1 MDEPITREE
10 QYLNRIA
17 SGSGALPAAPITRQE
32 QYLER
37 IATGSGN
44 LPAFPITREEMYLDY
59 IATHPSGDVIVETLS
74 VTENGT
80 YTAPSGK
87 AYSPVTVNVP
97 TDEPVLI
104 ALNTEIN
111 GTFTPPE
118 GVDGYDEVT
127 VDVPAA
133 ILATLSV
140 TENGTYTPTDSDGY
154 YEVSVSVP
162 QGEPIS
168 VSTAAGMAA
177 VLTAENVGKV
187 YRFTGTT
194 DSDYTNGD
202 LYVVEAN

>member
-1 MDEPITREE
+1 MNEPITREE
-10 QYLNRIA
+10 QYLSRIA
-17 SGSGALPAAPITRQE
+17 SGSGVLPAAPITRQE

-37 IATGSGN
+37 IATGSGT

-59 IATHPSGDVIVETLS
+59 IATHPSGDVIVEALS
-74 VTENGT
+74 VTDNGT

-127 VDVPAA
+127 VNVEPD
-133 ILATLSV
+133 LTTLSV
-140 TENGTYTPTDSDGY
+140 TENGTYTPTESDGY
-154 YEVSVSVP
+154 DEVVVSVP

-177 VLTAENVGKV
+177 ALTAENVGKV

-202 LYVVEAN
+202 LYLVEAN